1 MSKAFTLANQIAAAY
16 ACLPDVQAVA
26 IAGSQTTGFAGLESD
41 IDLYVYSDAAVPVT
55 ERRRISSANAA
66 RYEVD
71 NQFWESGDEWI
82 DSDTGIKADVM
93 FRSRTWME
101 EQIERLLVR
110 HEASVGYSTCFWH
123 NLLVS
128 QALFDRQGWFAALQE
143 RAVVPYPEELRRA
156 IVAKNFPIL
165 DGVLSAYTHQI
176 EHAVRRGDAVSV
188 NHRVAAFLA
197 SYFDIL
203 FAVNKV
209 PHPGEKRLLM
219 LATTLCRRC
228 PDDMQHQIKEL
239 LQAAGGCH
247 PNVMERAVELAAGLE
262 MLLRQEGL
270 LEG

>member
-1 MSKAFTLANQIAAAY
+1 MSKALTLAKQIAAAY
-16 ACLPDVQAVA
+16 AGLPDVQAVA
-26 IAGSQTTGFAGLESD
+26 VAGSQTTGYAEPESD
-41 IDLYVYSDAAVPVT
+41 IDLYVYSDVAVPIA
-55 ERRRISSANAA
+55 ERQRISSANAA

-82 DSDTGIKADVM
+82 DRHTGIKADVM
-93 FRSRTWME
+93 FRSRVWME

-128 QALFDRQGWFAALQE
+128 QALFDRQGWFAELQE

-165 DGVLSAYTHQI
+165 NRVLSAYTHQI
-176 EHAVRRGDAVSV
+176 EHAVRRGDVVSI

-203 FAVNKV
+203 FAVNKM
-209 PHPGEKRLLM
+209 PHPGEKRLLT

-228 PDDMQHQIKEL
+228 PEGMQHQVKEL
-239 LQAAGGCH
+239 LQAAGDCH
-247 PNVMERAVELAAGLE
+247 PDVMDRAVELAAGLE